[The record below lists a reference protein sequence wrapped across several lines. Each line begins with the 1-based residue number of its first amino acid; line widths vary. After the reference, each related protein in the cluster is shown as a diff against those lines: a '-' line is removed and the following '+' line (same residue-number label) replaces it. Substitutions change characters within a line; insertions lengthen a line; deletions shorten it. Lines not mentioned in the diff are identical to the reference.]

1 MCIICFPIPS
11 FDLTSI
17 FKIRFPLQIAWILP
31 QGMRTT
37 SLHALILMYMTK
49 YVICTKKS
57 WHNYF
62 YLCQSSL
69 SEPLKRKCRPNA
81 FVRFLWKLVIP
92 GLIGRINEA
101 ETLTLRQNGL
111 TRNTL
116 EQKKH
121 IKTQYR
127 IKQKAKKESLK
138 KVFFKIYHNL
148 SRKVC
153 LAEVITLNWYY
164 LQLIR

>member
-1 MCIICFPIPS
+1 
-11 FDLTSI
+11 
-17 FKIRFPLQIAWILP
+17 
-31 QGMRTT
+31 MRTT
-37 SLHALILMYMTK
+37 SLHALILMYMTN
-49 YVICTKKS
+49 YVICKKR
-57 WHNYF
+57 WHNNLH
-62 YLCQSSL
+62 LCQSSL
-69 SEPLKRKCRPNA
+69 SAEPLKRKCRPNA

-138 KVFFKIYHNL
+138 KIFFKIYHNL

-153 LAEVITLNWYY
+153 LAEVITLN
-164 LQLIR
+164 

>member
-1 MCIICFPIPS
+1 MLFAQ
-11 FDLTSI
+11 
-17 FKIRFPLQIAWILP
+17 KNWHYN
-31 QGMRTT
+31 
-37 SLHALILMYMTK
+37 LH
-49 YVICTKKS
+49 
-57 WHNYF
+57 
-62 YLCQSSL
+62 LCQSSL
-69 SEPLKRKCRPNA
+69 SAEPLKRKCRPNA

-127 IKQKAKKESLK
+127 IKQKAKKR
-138 KVFFKIYHNL
+138 V
-148 SRKVC
+148 
-153 LAEVITLNWYY
+153 
-164 LQLIR
+164 